1 LNLDYFTHHATG
13 ISMTWQEGAPVVQPF
28 HSRQLEQL
36 LVDSDRGE
44 WSESAT
50 QQVLQYLQKIQ
61 QLGAAAGAMHTG
73 QPGTVR
79 PETELNQLTGLFH
92 AMLAKIARLE
102 KGAQEARDRLL
113 PQVNVGVRS
122 LQMRRAYSG
131 GAQ

>member
-1 LNLDYFTHHATG
+1 METKNNSADV
-13 ISMTWQEGAPVVQPF
+13 QELLEEILEQYQVVDQ
-28 HSRQLEQL
+28 QLEQL

-50 QQVLQYLQKIQ
+50 QQVLQHLQKIQ
-61 QLGAAAGAMHTG
+61 QLGAEAGAAHSG
-73 QPGTVR
+73 RPGVAR
-79 PETELNQLTGLFH
+79 PEAELNQLTNLFH

-102 KGAQEARDRLL
+102 RGAQEARDRLL

>member
-1 LNLDYFTHHATG
+1 METESNAH
-13 ISMTWQEGAPVVQPF
+13 PVQVLLEEILEQYQVVD
-28 HSRQLEQL
+28 RQLEQL

-50 QQVLQYLQKIQ
+50 QQVLQHLQKIQ
-61 QLGAAAGAMHTG
+61 QLGAAAGAAQTSLS
-73 QPGTVR
+73 GTAR
-79 PETELNQLTGLFH
+79 PEAELNQLTGLFH

-102 KGAQEARDRLL
+102 KSAQEARDRLL

>member
-1 LNLDYFTHHATG
+1 MEPKNND
-13 ISMTWQEGAPVVQPF
+13 QPAPEWLEEILAQYQLVDQ
-28 HSRQLEQL
+28 QLEQL
-36 LVDSDRGE
+36 LADSDRGE

-50 QQVLQYLQKIQ
+50 QEVLRHLQKIQ
-61 QLGAAAGAMHTG
+61 ELGAAAAATHSR
-73 QPGTVR
+73 QPGVAR
-79 PETELNQLTGLFH
+79 PEAELNQLTSLFH

-131 GAQ
+131 GTL

>member
-1 LNLDYFTHHATG
+1 
-13 ISMTWQEGAPVVQPF
+13 
-28 HSRQLEQL
+28 
-36 LVDSDRGE
+36 
-44 WSESAT
+44 
-50 QQVLQYLQKIQ
+50 
-61 QLGAAAGAMHTG
+61 MHTG

>member
-1 LNLDYFTHHATG
+1 METKNSD
-13 ISMTWQEGAPVVQPF
+13 APVQVLIEEILEQY
-28 HSRQLEQL
+28 RVVDQQLERL
-36 LVDSDRGE
+36 LVDSERGE

-50 QQVLQYLQKIQ
+50 QQVLQHLQKIQ
-61 QLGAAAGAMHTG
+61 QLGAAAGAAQSG
-73 QPGTVR
+73 KPGAPR
-79 PETELNQLTGLFH
+79 PEAELNQLTNLFH

-122 LQMRRAYSG
+122 LQMRRAYSS

>member
-1 LNLDYFTHHATG
+1 METENNA
-13 ISMTWQEGAPVVQPF
+13 QPVQVLLEEILEQYQVVD
-28 HSRQLEQL
+28 RQLEQL

-50 QQVLQYLQKIQ
+50 QQVLQHLQKIQ
-61 QLGAAAGAMHTG
+61 QLGAAAGAAQTG
-73 QPGTVR
+73 QSGTAR
-79 PETELNQLTGLFH
+79 PEAELNQLTGLFH

-131 GAQ
+131 GPQ